1 MTSPSPR
8 GCSSCEPG
16 DEGVGEYE
24 YGYCGFKSEYE
35 YGYDRFKSEYEY
47 GYGGF
52 KSEYEYGY
60 GGLNSNDNEMTT
72 ACVMRAE
79 EGEESE
85 GWV

>member
-16 DEGVGEYE
+16 DEGAG
-24 YGYCGFKSEYE
+24 
-35 YGYDRFKSEYEY
+35 EYEY

-52 KSEYEYGY
+52 KSGDQYGY
-60 GGLNSNDNEMTT
+60 GGFKSVFVYEYDGFKSEYVYGYGGFNSKYNTVM
-72 ACVMRAE
+72 MRAE
-79 EGEESE
+79 EDKGSE